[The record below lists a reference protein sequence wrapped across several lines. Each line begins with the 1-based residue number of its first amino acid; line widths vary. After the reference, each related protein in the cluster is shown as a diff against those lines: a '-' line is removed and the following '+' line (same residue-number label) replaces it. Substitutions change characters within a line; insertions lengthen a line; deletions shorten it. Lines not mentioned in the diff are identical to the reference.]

1 MKPQELVSHALELL
15 LAQDMAAFAGLWAED
30 GVLEFPFAAPG
41 YPTLVEGRAAV
52 TEYMR
57 GYPDILKIEEIPH
70 PVMHQ
75 SVDPEVVIVEFE
87 ASGTVVATGAPYRM
101 CYIAVIT
108 VRDNEIQRYRDYWSP
123 LAAAEAMGGLQEL
136 LSGFGGGTDE

>member
-1 MKPQELVSHALELL
+1 MQVLGTHQATCR
-15 LAQDMAAFAGLWAED
+15 DCRRAGP
-30 GVLEFPFAAPG
+30 V
-41 YPTLVEGRAAV
+41 TLVVRDRGEIDEHELRARRLEVSAGRA
-52 TEYMR
+52 
-57 GYPDILKIEEIPH
+57 PH

-101 CYIAVIT
+101 RYIAVIT
-108 VRDNEIQRYRDYWSP
+108 VRNNEIQRYRDYWSP

-136 LSGFGGGTDE
+136 LSGSGGGADE